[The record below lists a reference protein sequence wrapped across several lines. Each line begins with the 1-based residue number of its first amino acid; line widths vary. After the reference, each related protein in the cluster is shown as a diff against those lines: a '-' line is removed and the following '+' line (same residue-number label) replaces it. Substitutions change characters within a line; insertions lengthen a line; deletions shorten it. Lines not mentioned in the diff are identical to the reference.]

1 MPLKESLAAV
11 VRLVRRSRG
20 LSKDDL
26 QGVLDP
32 KHIYN
37 IENARSSVSLD
48 TLEEL
53 ASALGIDP
61 LTLLT
66 VAASLDRGQSHEQLL
81 KHLGE
86 QGNELDAL
94 GVSRKWPSEFQDGLL
109 VPMQAGR
116 RTPIPKIKAIL
127 VCRERG
133 MSQKETAQELGIS
146 TSTVSRNWKRAL
158 E

>member
-20 LSKDDL
+20 LNKDDL
-26 QGVLDP
+26 QGVLDQ

-37 IENARSSVSLD
+37 LENARSSVTLD

-53 ASALGIDP
+53 ACALGIDP

-66 VAASLDRGQSHEQLL
+66 VAASLDRSQSHEQLL
-81 KHLGE
+81 EHLGE
-86 QGNELDAL
+86 QGNELDAM
-94 GVSRKWPSEFQDGLL
+94 GIMKKRPSEFQVGIL
-109 VPMQAGR
+109 VPMPAGR
-116 RTPIPKIKAIL
+116 RTPLPKIQAIL
-127 VCRERG
+127 ACRKRG
-133 MSQKETAQELGIS
+133 MSQKEASQELGIS
-146 TSTVSRNWKRAL
+146 TSTVSRNWNRGV

>member
-20 LSKDDL
+20 LTKDDL
-26 QGVLDP
+26 QGVLDQ
-32 KHIYN
+32 KHMYN
-37 IENARSSVSLD
+37 IENARSSVTLD

-53 ASALGIDP
+53 ASALEIDA

-66 VAASLDRGQSHEQLL
+66 VAASLHRGQSHQQLL
-81 KHLGE
+81 KRLGE
-86 QGNELDAL
+86 QGSELDAL
-94 GVSRKWPSEFQDGLL
+94 GIMEKWPKEFQDGRL

-116 RTPIPKIKAIL
+116 RTPLPKIQAIKA
-127 VCRERG
+127 CRERG

-146 TSTVSRNWKRAL
+146 TATVSRNWK
-158 E
+158 

>member
-1 MPLKESLAAV
+1 MPLKQSLAAV

-20 LSKDDL
+20 LNKDDL
-26 QGVLDP
+26 QGVLDQ

-37 IENARSSVSLD
+37 LENARSSVTLD

-53 ASALGIDP
+53 ASALGIDL

-66 VAASLDRGQSHEQLL
+66 VAASLDRGQSHDQLL

-86 QGNELDAL
+86 EGSELDAL
-94 GVSRKWPSEFQDGLL
+94 GIMKQWPGEFHEGLL
-109 VPMQAGR
+109 VGMPAGR
-116 RTPIPKIKAIL
+116 RTPLPKIQAIRA
-127 VCRERG
+127 CRQRG
-133 MSQKETAQELGIS
+133 MNQKETAKELGLS
-146 TSTVSRNWKRAL
+146 TATVSRNWKIDL